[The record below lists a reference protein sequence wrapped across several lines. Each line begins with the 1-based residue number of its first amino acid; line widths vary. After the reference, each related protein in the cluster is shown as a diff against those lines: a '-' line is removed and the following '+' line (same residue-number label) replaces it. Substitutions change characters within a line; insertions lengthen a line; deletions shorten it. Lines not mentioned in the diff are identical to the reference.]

1 MHHAISRAGLEDL
14 DVLADL
20 AGQYHAFDGIASS
33 REARVA
39 ALGPL
44 LADDSLGAVFL
55 SGDRDR
61 TTGYIA
67 VCFGYSIELGGREA
81 FVDELFVEPGFRGRG
96 LGHALV
102 DHAASFLKGKGIAA
116 MTLEVAHANPRG
128 AAFYEKAGFVKREQ
142 YFLMSRKLR

>member
-20 AGQYHAFDGIASS
+20 AGKYHAFEGIPSS

-44 LADDSLGAVFL
+44 LADDSLGAIFL

-61 TTGYIA
+61 ATGYIA
-67 VCFGYSIELGGREA
+67 VCLGYSIEFGGRDA
-81 FVDELFVEPGFRGRG
+81 FVDELFVEAGCRGRG
-96 LGHALV
+96 LGRALLE
-102 DHAASFLKGKGIAA
+102 HAAGFLKGKGIAA
-116 MTLEVAHANPRG
+116 VTLEVAHANPRG
-128 AAFYEKAGFVKREQ
+128 ADFYEKIGFVKREQ

>member
-1 MHHAISRAGLEDL
+1 MHHAIARAGLEDL

-20 AGQYHAFDGIASS
+20 AGKYHAFDGIPSS

-39 ALGPL
+39 ALEPL

-55 SGDRDR
+55 SRDRDR
-61 TTGYIA
+61 ATGYIA
-67 VCFGYSIELGGREA
+67 VCLGYSIEFGGRDA

-102 DHAASFLKGKGIAA
+102 EHAAAFLNGKGVAA
-116 MTLEVAHANPRG
+116 MTLEVAHANFRG
-128 AAFYEKAGFVKREQ
+128 AAFYEQLGFVKRER